1 MSLGLEDAHQESRML
16 ASARWSRFAI
26 TSGLLAA
33 AGTLFVA
40 SPAAAQG
47 GADLATARKCF
58 EDMWVRHDTT
68 AVARCNAPS
77 YPEHAT
83 AGDTVT
89 THASTYAFLRSVFTA
104 YPDIK
109 GTVLEQLPHGDRIIT
124 RWRVVGTNKNTN
136 KQLAMNGITI
146 ARIAA
151 GKVVEAWE
159 AFDNLPVLV
168 SQGYTVTPPRN

>member
-1 MSLGLEDAHQESRML
+1 ML

-26 TSGLLAA
+26 ASCLLTGAA
-33 AGTLFVA
+33 LLLVA
-40 SPAAAQG
+40 PPVAAQG

-58 EDMWVRHDTT
+58 EDIWVRHDTT

-77 YPEHAT
+77 YPEHST

-89 THASTYAFLRSVFTA
+89 THASTYAFLRGVFTE
-104 YPDIK
+104 YPDMR
-109 GTVLEQLPHGDRIIT
+109 GTILEQLPHGDRIIT

-146 ARIAA
+146 ERIAA